1 MERRDFLRLS
11 AASTG
16 TAALASLGTAGTA
29 SAGQRGRLRVQ
40 ILLFDGVEEQD
51 VIGPLAVLGHAGHQ
65 NGQAHVTL
73 VKRGAPGEVTGTFGT
88 RFAVATTWSP
98 DAAVDVLIVPGGGY
112 AMKDG
117 PGVHALIKDTAF
129 LRDLGR
135 ARHAVVAGVCTGV
148 LVLAAAGLTKGRPC
162 TTHHLAKADLAA
174 QQARVIDA
182 RVVDDG
188 DLVTAG
194 GVTSGLDLA
203 LWLVTRELG
212 AETAVG
218 VESVLEYEQRG
229 AVWRRP

>member
-16 TAALASLGTAGTA
+16 TAALASLATAGTA
-29 SAGQRGRLRVQ
+29 SAARGTLRVQ

-51 VIGPLAVLGHAGHQ
+51 VVGPLAVLGHAGHQ
-65 NGQAHVTL
+65 GGKVQVRL
-73 VKRGAPGEVTGTFGT
+73 VKRGAPGVVTGTFGT
-88 RFAVATTWSP
+88 QFAVPATWNP
-98 DAAVDVLIVPGGGY
+98 NAGGDVLLVPGGGY
-112 AMKDG
+112 AAKDG
-117 PGVHALIKDTAF
+117 PGVNALIEDEEF

-135 ARHAVVAGVCTGV
+135 TRHAVIAGVCTGV
-148 LVLAAAGLTKGRPC
+148 LVLAAAGLTEGRPC

-174 QQARVIDA
+174 RKARVIDA

-212 AETAVG
+212 AEVAVG

-229 AVWRRP
+229 AVWRR